1 MRDMKHY
8 TKGRGAQY
16 NPQNRFFTNEYGQH
30 HVEGID
36 EWEEEP
42 TRTFQTTVHPKTLVN
57 KVDSPDVGMAYSA
70 NPYQGC
76 EHGCIYCYA
85 RNSHQYWGYSA
96 GIDFENKI
104 LVKENAPALF
114 KEFIN
119 KKSWQADTISLSG
132 NTDCYQPIERKY
144 QLTRQILQIA
154 LDHGQ
159 PIGIITKNS
168 LVKRDMDILEEMAK
182 KQLCAVYLSINSLTE
197 ATRQK
202 LEPRTATARERLRT
216 LEELS
221 ARGIPTGIMCAP
233 IIPGLTD
240 HEIPAVLQAAS
251 DHGAR
256 WAGYTIVRLNGEI
269 AVLFKDWLEKT
280 YPDRADKILHQ
291 IAACHNGQLN
301 NSTFGN
307 RMRGSGNIAQIIK
320 DNFKLHARKC
330 GLNQDTHTFSKTH
343 FRRSTSSDQL
353 RLF

>member
-1 MRDMKHY
+1 MGEY
-8 TKGRGAQY
+8 IKGRGAQY
-16 NPQNRFFTNEYGQH
+16 NPHNKFFRQECSIVH
-30 HVEGID
+30 EEGID
-36 EWEEEP
+36 EWEQEKSK
-42 TRTFQTTVHPKTLVN
+42 TSYTIVDPKSLVN
-57 KVDSPDVGMAYSA
+57 KVESPDVGMLYSA

-96 GIDFENKI
+96 GVDFESKI

-119 KKSWQADTISLSG
+119 KKNWNADTISLSG
-132 NTDCYQPIERKY
+132 NTDCYQPLERKY

-154 LDHGQ
+154 LEQGQ

-168 LVKRDMDILEEMAK
+168 LIKRDIDILQDMAK
-182 KQLCAVYLSINSLTE
+182 KQLCVVYLSINSLTE

-202 LEPRTATARERLRT
+202 LEPRTATSRERLRT
-216 LEELS
+216 LEALNS
-221 ARGIPTGIMCAP
+221 CGIPTGIMCAP

-269 AVLFKDWLEKT
+269 SALFKDWLEKT
-280 YPDRADKILHQ
+280 YPDRAEKILHQ
-291 IAACHNGQLN
+291 IASCHSGQLN
-301 NSTFGN
+301 NSTFGE
-307 RMRGSGNIAQIIK
+307 RMRGAGNIAQIIK
-320 DNFKLHARKC
+320 DNFKLHARKY
-330 GLNQDTHTFSKTH
+330 GLNQDIHTLSKSH
-343 FRRSTSSDQL
+343 FRRSASSDQL
-353 RLF
+353 QLF